1 MKVGQSNWKKACFL
15 PTKADANVVAYRK
28 WNWKRYLELLL
39 LFFNIE
45 FTKGKKVDSSVLK
58 DHKAKFHL
66 KMTVE
71 LLRCGSV
78 GLEDALCKRVMIAP
92 DEIIKRSLDPIS
104 AAVNRDGLAKTIYS
118 RLFIGVKLFYKRG

>member
-15 PTKADANVVAYRK
+15 PTKANANVVAYRK
-28 WNWKRYLELLL
+28 WNW
-39 LFFNIE
+39 
-45 FTKGKKVDSSVLK
+45 
-58 DHKAKFHL
+58 
-66 KMTVE
+66 
-71 LLRCGSV
+71 CGSV

-92 DEIIKRSLDPIS
+92 DEIVKRSLDPIS